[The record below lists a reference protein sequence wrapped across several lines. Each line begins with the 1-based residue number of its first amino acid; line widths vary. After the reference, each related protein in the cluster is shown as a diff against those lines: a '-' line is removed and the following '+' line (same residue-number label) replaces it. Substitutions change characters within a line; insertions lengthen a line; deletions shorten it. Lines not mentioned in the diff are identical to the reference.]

1 MKTATKQLTPL
12 FKCPGGKSWAIE
24 RIRAMA
30 PKKYNRF
37 IEPFVGGGSV
47 FLNVAADHDGLISD
61 GSADVANVWWCVK
74 HLPEQL
80 MESLAALSINK
91 EEYLRVRA
99 EFNRE
104 GNDIDGWELSDV
116 RAAQFIYLNRCGFN
130 GLIRYNAKGEFNVPF
145 GRHKNP
151 VLFCRENVMAA
162 HERLKNVKVTERPQD
177 FDLTLESAEKGD
189 WVFLD
194 SPYDDT
200 FSGYTAAGFG
210 KLDQLR
216 LASAVY
222 GLHKKGVKF
231 LLTNSNTPFIRAL
244 YSDFKQE
251 VVQTRYSIGAQQDS
265 RKAPREELFV
275 WNY

>member
-1 MKTATKQLTPL
+1 MKTATRQLSPL
-12 FKCPGGKSWAIE
+12 FKCPGGKSWAVE
-24 RIRAMA
+24 RIRAMM

-61 GSADVANVWWCVK
+61 GNADVANVWWCVRN
-74 HLPEQL
+74 LPEQL
-80 MESLAALSINK
+80 MENLSAMSISK
-91 EEYLRVRA
+91 DEYLRVRA
-99 EFNRE
+99 EFNQE
-104 GNDIDGWELSDV
+104 GDDRYDWDLADV

-145 GRHKNP
+145 GQHKNP
-151 VLFCRENVMAA
+151 ILFCREDVMAA
-162 HERLKNVKVTERPQD
+162 HERLKNVEATGAPQD
-177 FDLTLESAEKGD
+177 FDLTLESAERGD
-189 WVFLD
+189 FVFLD

-200 FSGYTAAGFG
+200 FASYTAAGFG

-222 GLHKKGVKF
+222 RLHKKGVKF
-231 LLTNSNTPFIRAL
+231 LLTNSHTPFIQAL

-251 VVQTRYSIGAQQDS
+251 VVPTRYSIGAQKDS